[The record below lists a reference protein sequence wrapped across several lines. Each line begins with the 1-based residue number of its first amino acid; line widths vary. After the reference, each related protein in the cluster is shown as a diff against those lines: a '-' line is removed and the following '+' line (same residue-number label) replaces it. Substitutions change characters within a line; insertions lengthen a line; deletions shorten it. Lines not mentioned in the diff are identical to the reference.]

1 MPINKKLIA
10 KAFSA
15 AVDSPIVAIL
25 AEHGLDKAVSILQQ
39 HFTFSAF
46 DIAAAFQQSYEEA
59 LAGIGAGLRGKSKFT
74 QSKLSREFS
83 VLVEPCYF
91 TPFAA
96 QCGVSD
102 LRDHLLEEIKVL
114 SQPVFQDDNKNP
126 FSESELAA
134 FINHQGSGAITDLIL
149 EQVAPLD
156 DTLADFLRFDDLL
169 GNALLFFF
177 REKIRDDS
185 RVEASLAALQR
196 EGLWADVRDIKLA
209 QEQLSGVWQQKLDE
223 QAVLVKQAID
233 QGDFA
238 KVGTIAPQ
246 LEVLNNSLAQLPEI
260 LQRAQTVW
268 QDSQKIAV
276 RLEQKVDH
284 IDDNVETLLAEFRQF
299 MQRFDLSSQLKAGD
313 EFTLHTSGSMELI
326 QAAVAKLKLLSSNKP
341 KYNELIIMAGTVL
354 SSTGDTGE
362 AEKLFVQ
369 ARDLSQNSNEKAL
382 ASFNLFQIRLW
393 NQDYEQAL
401 ADLQVAISIDAS
413 RYALHD
419 VDRYPIIRLLGAGG
433 MGCVFLCDDQWRE
446 TQLVVKCFWQGRK
459 GSRNE
464 VFGEAMNMR
473 KIAGEYV
480 PKPLDCGYADS
491 TRQEHPYFVTEY
503 IEASL
508 DGEAWL
514 SRHGKLDVS
523 TGIKVGLQIAKGLE
537 VAHNEGIFHLD
548 LKPANLLFKLT
559 DTGLMVKIIDF
570 GLAQVATSLGDDVSR
585 RTRSG
590 LTQFGQAIVAGTYDY
605 APPEQLGDNQYG
617 QPSAKSDLY
626 AFSATLYRL
635 MTAESPRHLNPKRL
649 ADAPAELFELLCDC
663 KEENPKC
670 RPSIVEVIGR
680 LADLLEEK
688 PERKAGDIFR
698 DRLKDGNDGPEMVLI
713 PAGTFRMG
721 DITGSGYS
729 YEQPVHE
736 VSVESF
742 AMGRYPVTFA
752 EYDYFCEATNR
763 EKPEDRGWGRDNRPV
778 INVSWYDAVAYTEWL
793 SEQTGQQYRL
803 PTEAEWEYAARAG
816 TETDYWWGNDIDKT
830 KANYDNLGQTSPVG
844 DYEANPFGLYDTVGN
859 VWEWTFYEYTDEYN
873 VKEKE
878 CVRENRK
885 KYRVL
890 RGGCWYDTPRFVR
903 CFNRYM
909 HSPDS
914 RNCNDGFRVV
924 VMAAAW
930 T

>member
-1 MPINKKLIA
+1 MSINKKLIA

-59 LAGIGAGLRGKSKFT
+59 LVGIGAGLKGKSKFT

-156 DTLADFLRFDDLL
+156 DCLADFLRFDDLL

-209 QEQLSGVWQQKLDE
+209 QEQLSGVWQQKLD
-223 QAVLVKQAID
+223 QQTALVKQAID

-246 LEVLNNSLAQLPEI
+246 LEVLNNSLAELPEI

-354 SSTGDTGE
+354 SSTGDTSE

-369 ARDLSQNSNEKAL
+369 ARDLSKEESAEFAL

-393 NQDYEQAL
+393 NGNYEQAL

-464 VFGEAMNMR
+464 VFGEAMQMR

-523 TGIKVGLQIAKGLE
+523 TGIRVGLQIAKGLE

-605 APPEQLGDNQYG
+605 APPEQLGDNKYG
-617 QPSAKSDLY
+617 EPSDKSDLY

-663 KEENPKC
+663 KEENPKR
-670 RPSIVEVIGR
+670 RPSIEEVIGR
-680 LADLLEEK
+680 LEKLK
-688 PERKAGDIFR
+688 PEKIFR
-698 DRLKDGNDGPEMVLI
+698 DHLKDGNDGPEMVLI
-713 PAGTFRMG
+713 PAGRFRMG
-721 DITGSGYS
+721 DITGNGYDR
-729 YEQPVHE
+729 EQPVHE

-763 EKPEDRGWGRDNRPV
+763 EKPDDRGWGRDNRPV
-778 INVSWYDAVAYTEWL
+778 IMVSWHDAVAYTEWL
-793 SEQTGQQYRL
+793 SKQTSQTYRL

-816 TETDYWWGNDIDKT
+816 TETDYWWGNDIDET
-830 KANYDNLGQTSPVG
+830 KANYDSNSTTPVG
-844 DYEANPFGLYDTVGN
+844 DYEANYFGLYETSGN
-859 VWEWTFYEYTDEYN
+859 VWEWTCSEYEDKYN
-873 VKEKE
+873 GKEKQ
-878 CVRENRK
+878 CVTKAES
-885 KYRVL
+885 L
-890 RGGCWYDTPRFVR
+890 SFRGGSWYNFARFVR
-903 CFNRYM
+903 SAARLR
-909 HSPDS
+909 DAQTG
-914 RNCNDGFRVV
+914 RGGDVGFRVSRLV
-924 VMAAAW
+924 
-930 T
+930 TL